1 MDHSVKLHP
10 EGKFKGLPIYE
21 ESLLALKPGSRT
33 SLVAHVVMVDFDG
46 PGGHLCKS
54 LLYSQFFR
62 LKYDITADTKKV
74 TILNGLVH
82 HYRSP
87 ILQIDNEAA
96 VLSHPERHASDILK
110 LVETCGG
117 LGALGQGASYAGW
130 STVVL
135 NELQQTFC
143 DHMKKHQTVPIVQGN
158 IKDKRTIMDIHNVDP
173 TAGSMAWGFSCQ
185 PFSQLGDKRQGMDE
199 RSMTLP
205 FGLVAAFLL
214 QKEVVVLECV
224 PNASTSVFV
233 QLCISQFIM
242 HTQFE
247 KSEILLELG
256 DLWPSKSRRWW
267 SVLSKGYF
275 GKVQLQELPKLTE
288 SPTIGNILPHFLRV
302 NDQEKEQLSLTQH
315 ELQKFAQFG
324 KGLQHQTIQMHA
336 QLGTALH
343 SWGNQLQ
350 ECACKCRKGFSDA
363 RLMEHGLHGALV
375 ETEDPNHPYRH
386 ISPKEMAI
394 LCGFPKF
401 TGWDDSQRL
410 LMAGIGQLASPIQAA
425 WIFAHIRNHFHDL
438 RMCGLP
444 FTKPRQIVACVC
456 ADLFRLRD
464 EWFPEKQPPASVMM
478 FQETIEELMEPSRI
492 TVDDMMKAKQGS
504 SSTKGFKDPP
514 VVEDSQTSS
523 NKTEEIVQETD
534 HEEQIDIGSHC
545 QDAELLLVVKAA
557 ESTPPVEKIPKAH
570 IQKSVDEATGGLMAF
585 SSKKSRTSEPTK
597 TVVEQIQV
605 DSAPEHPKKEEE
617 VEEHK
622 SIQQESYPEQPK
634 IVGRLETKKVLIWYQ
649 KDNRYDEVM
658 CEEKTTIAELIQAE
672 KNIQKTEFLEAF
684 SAVGQPYTNDM
695 MLKELPIVVLMEG
708 TPVTSHNLSQH
719 AFDLRAWNRADASLM
734 QQGAVAIDEMNFY
747 LHTLQKNI
755 QTPCE
760 VVDAVWF
767 QSLAD
772 TTAIANEWI
781 GKFSTTGMTISAI
794 LYGEHWIPIIAC
806 ASSAQHFAV
815 FTTPEGKHLWPLMFP
830 MEDQIGK
837 VETGIGLQSLF
848 TWDCGFQALTW
859 IAFSLQN
866 QVYQPMSA
874 IAAAEWRMLFWQYS
888 RAQVDSSVPLILGG
902 HQSELEVAL
911 QAILKEHGVFPDRLV
926 DRTKQMIDTIGTSSL
941 LGALRSNRPWAAIK
955 QLANQCNPKMRLIQE
970 DEFQKIV
977 QSRTSQNKAIGTKKN
992 QKGDRN
998 TPSHKY
1004 LLPAD
1009 VMVPTGVFTQQN
1021 GQAVP
1026 HLNIEQVSPNVKGIV
1041 VATESEYQPYASQKQ
1056 ISQEGLA
1063 FLVLAPYSEE
1073 LAALGEEIRFPAQS
1087 VATSEPVLLS
1097 AVMIQKGQQ
1106 SVQRCLPKNQVQ
1118 VAQIPTQTVKFLV
1131 YRDQF
1136 PQQWQELV
1144 DRPVKQILELIPEMR
1159 VCKNTECRC
1168 KAWRPDQHQGEEPIL
1183 DVWQRDF
1190 LNIHFKKC
1198 KPSDSAIFTCMMRLT
1213 TECFE
1218 MVTKQSGTDGLYCE
1232 ARSNDGKRQD
1242 EEFHTVWL
1250 SKHTLEEAKVA
1261 KATSTVSASLIRV
1274 SNRYGLRVGKADA
1287 KTTHDAFRPDTPFLA
1302 GSAKSTW
1309 VVGPVPWGTTRKGL
1323 IKLFESWQWQAKP
1336 LQPAGKSADGS
1347 GLKWHV
1353 QASEA
1358 PENFVY
1364 TLSHGDVLIVKDNPE
1379 VVRQVPMHRVEASE
1393 HTMKRSLGQQP
1404 LHRDPWQEAA
1414 QQLQSS
1420 SSNKPQQISTAQIAT
1435 IETNLEAKLMQ
1446 KIKTQDVDANMEP
1459 SMEPRVAKL
1468 EQQLQQLQVQQMDT
1482 AKTTQQL
1489 SNKVDQFA
1497 TQMDGHSRQIQGH
1510 LDQKLAEQMDR
1521 IEALLAKRQR
1531 QE

>member
-1 MDHSVKLHP
+1 
-10 EGKFKGLPIYE
+10 
-21 ESLLALKPGSRT
+21 
-33 SLVAHVVMVDFDG
+33 
-46 PGGHLCKS
+46 
-54 LLYSQFFR
+54 
-62 LKYDITADTKKV
+62 
-74 TILNGLVH
+74 
-82 HYRSP
+82 
-87 ILQIDNEAA
+87 
-96 VLSHPERHASDILK
+96 
-110 LVETCGG
+110 
-117 LGALGQGASYAGW
+117 
-130 STVVL
+130 
-135 NELQQTFC
+135 
-143 DHMKKHQTVPIVQGN
+143 
-158 IKDKRTIMDIHNVDP
+158 
-173 TAGSMAWGFSCQ
+173 
-185 PFSQLGDKRQGMDE
+185 
-199 RSMTLP
+199 
-205 FGLVAAFLL
+205 
-214 QKEVVVLECV
+214 
-224 PNASTSVFV
+224 
-233 QLCISQFIM
+233 
-242 HTQFE
+242 
-247 KSEILLELG
+247 
-256 DLWPSKSRRWW
+256 
-267 SVLSKGYF
+267 
-275 GKVQLQELPKLTE
+275 
-288 SPTIGNILPHFLRV
+288 
-302 NDQEKEQLSLTQH
+302 
-315 ELQKFAQFG
+315 
-324 KGLQHQTIQMHA
+324 
-336 QLGTALH
+336 
-343 SWGNQLQ
+343 
-350 ECACKCRKGFSDA
+350 
-363 RLMEHGLHGALV
+363 
-375 ETEDPNHPYRH
+375 
-386 ISPKEMAI
+386 
-394 LCGFPKF
+394 
-401 TGWDDSQRL
+401 
-410 LMAGIGQLASPIQAA
+410 
-425 WIFAHIRNHFHDL
+425 
-438 RMCGLP
+438 MCGLP

-464 EWFPEKQPPASVMM
+464 EWFPEKQPPASVTM

-523 NKTEEIVQETD
+523 NKTEEIIQETD
-534 HEEQIDIGSHC
+534 REEQIDIGSHC

-557 ESTPPVEKIPKAH
+557 ESTPPVEKTPTAH

-605 DSAPEHPKKEEE
+605 DSAPEHPEEE

-622 SIQQESYPEQPK
+622 SIQQESHPEQPK
-634 IVGRLETKKVLIWYQ
+634 IVGRLETKKVVIWYQ

-672 KNIQKTEFLEAF
+672 KTIQKTEFLEAF
-684 SAVGQPYTNDM
+684 SAVGQPYTNNM

-719 AFDLRAWNRADASLM
+719 AFDLRAWNRADASLI

-781 GKFSTTGMTISAI
+781 EKFSTTGMTISAI
-794 LYGEHWIPIIAC
+794 LHVEHWIPIIAC
-806 ASSAQHFAV
+806 ASSDQHFAV
-815 FTTPEGKHLWPLMFP
+815 FTTPEGKHLWPLLFP
-830 MEDQIGK
+830 MEDQI
-837 VETGIGLQSLF
+837 
-848 TWDCGFQALTW
+848 
-859 IAFSLQN
+859 
-866 QVYQPMSA
+866 
-874 IAAAEWRMLFWQYS
+874 
-888 RAQVDSSVPLILGG
+888 
-902 HQSELEVAL
+902 
-911 QAILKEHGVFPDRLV
+911 
-926 DRTKQMIDTIGTSSL
+926 
-941 LGALRSNRPWAAIK
+941 
-955 QLANQCNPKMRLIQE
+955 
-970 DEFQKIV
+970 
-977 QSRTSQNKAIGTKKN
+977 
-992 QKGDRN
+992 
-998 TPSHKY
+998 
-1004 LLPAD
+1004 
-1009 VMVPTGVFTQQN
+1009 GVFTQQN

-1063 FLVLAPYSEE
+1063 FLVVLAPYSEE
-1073 LAALGEEIRFPAQS
+1073 LAALGEEIHFPAQS

-1159 VCKNTECRC
+1159 VCKNTECRFS
-1168 KAWRPDQHQGEEPIL
+1168 KVNMGGRTSAMGNDQERAHQ
-1183 DVWQRDF
+1183 
-1190 LNIHFKKC
+1190 
-1198 KPSDSAIFTCMMRLT
+1198 A
-1213 TECFE
+1213 
-1218 MVTKQSGTDGLYCE
+1218 
-1232 ARSNDGKRQD
+1232 
-1242 EEFHTVWL
+1242 
-1250 SKHTLEEAKVA
+1250 
-1261 KATSTVSASLIRV
+1261 
-1274 SNRYGLRVGKADA
+1274 LRIMC
-1287 KTTHDAFRPDTPFLA
+1287 P
-1302 GSAKSTW
+1302 
-1309 VVGPVPWGTTRKGL
+1309 
-1323 IKLFESWQWQAKP
+1323 AKP

-1364 TLSHGDVLIVKDNPE
+1364 TLSHGDVPDNRE

-1404 LHRDPWQEAA
+1404 LHWDPWQEAA

-1446 KIKTQDVDANMEP
+1446 KIKTQEVDANMEP